1 MAFITETRTNSITL
15 AQRFATLRAN
25 FAAARAQRKIYTTTI
40 VELENLSNRELADLG
55 LNRSSIKTIAF
66 EAAYGN

>member
-1 MAFITETRTNSITL
+1 MAFITETRTYGITL

-25 FAAARAQRKIYTTTI
+25 FAAARAQRKIYTTTV

-55 LNRSSIKTIAF
+55 LNRSSIKSIAF

>member
-66 EAAYGN
+66 EAAYGK